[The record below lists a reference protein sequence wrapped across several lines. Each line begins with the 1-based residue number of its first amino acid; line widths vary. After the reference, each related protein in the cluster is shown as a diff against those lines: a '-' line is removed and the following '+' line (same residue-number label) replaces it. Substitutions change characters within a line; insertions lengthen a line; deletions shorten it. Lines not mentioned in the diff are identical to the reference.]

1 MKTMGHPVEH
11 LNVPHPGPAEVEKA
25 SAKFEEISAAF
36 QAARAKFYALKTSH
50 RDDRAAANLA
60 HATARVEGKPA
71 PSLTPAKIDANLA
84 KAETDMN
91 VLSEA
96 TDVAGTALWKAV
108 RAARDEW
115 VKVYEAAEVEAEQ
128 RVADLIALQR
138 QATDDLGTAR
148 VSSRWLREFTGSSS
162 QTQFPGVGHSVAD
175 FSELEK
181 LVHGEARLVGYAEG
195 KPIWKTVKS

>member
-1 MKTMGHPVEH
+1 MKSMGHPVEH
-11 LNVPHPGPAEVEKA
+11 LNVPHPGPAEVEEA

-60 HATARVEGKPA
+60 HANARVEGKAA

-84 KAETDMN
+84 KAETEMN

-96 TDVAGTALWKAV
+96 TDVAGTALWAAV
-108 RAARDEW
+108 REARDEW

-128 RVADLIALQR
+128 RVADLIDLQR

-148 VSSRWLREFTGSSS
+148 MAARWLSEFTGTSS
-162 QTQFPGVGHSVAD
+162 QTQFPGGGHSVAD

-181 LVHGEARLVGYAEG
+181 LVHGERRLIGYRDGE
-195 KPIWKTVKS
+195 PIWETVKA